1 MNLENFN
8 DLAQMAVQ
16 TAQQKALANNHSRL
30 AAGHLLLALLE
41 QSEIVEAIHQAGGDV
56 ALLEKQLEKIL
67 SSLPAGNNLSLDAS
81 FAKVM
86 EAVKKVARQK
96 SIEQISPEALLLTF
110 ASQPDLPETK
120 AMVAAKVDLKKLEKN
135 LSVGG
140 GDAGGQKTALKKYA
154 DDITEKARNGKLDPV
169 IGREDEI
176 RRAMQVLARRT
187 KNNPVLIGEPGVGKT
202 AIVEGLA
209 LRIASGDV
217 PDNLKN
223 KKLLSLDL
231 ASLIAGAKFRGEF
244 EERLKAVLQEISKS
258 EGEIILFIDELHT
271 LVGAGKADGAMD
283 ASNMLKPMLARGELH
298 CIGATTL
305 SEYRQYIEKDPALA
319 RRFQQVY
326 VAEPS
331 VIDTISILRGLKEKY
346 EQHHGVRIADSA
358 IVAAA
363 ELSNRYITDR
373 FMPDKAIDLIDEATA
388 RLKMVLD
395 SKPEA
400 LDQLDRKIIQLK
412 IELSALEKESD
423 KESMQ
428 KVTAIK
434 KELGELEKE
443 QTTLTKEWQEQK
455 VRIVSLKKIKTDLDN
470 ANHQLAEAKRKGQLE
485 VAGQLQYGVIPK
497 LTKELEAQETKSGD
511 TTFETVTDKD
521 IAFVV
526 GRTTGIPVEKLLSG
540 EKEKLLNLA
549 NELSSRVVGQ
559 ETAIKAVAETILRAR
574 AGLIDRHRPEGSF
587 LFLGPTGVGKTE
599 LCKALAKSL
608 FDDER
613 AMIRIDMSEYMEKH
627 SVARL
632 IGAPPGYVG
641 YEQGGTLTEAVRR
654 RPYQLIL
661 FDEIEKAHPD
671 VFNIL
676 LQVLDD
682 GRLTDGQGRT
692 VNFANCLLIM
702 TSNIGADLMV
712 NLPEGEDIESLRES
726 VFALLRG
733 KFRPEF
739 LNRIDEILLFNRL
752 PKESMAAIVKIQL
765 AELEK
770 KLAEQKLF
778 LTYDAATVARL
789 AELGYDA
796 AFGARP
802 LRRVIQREIQNPIAN
817 GILQN
822 KFVDGDVIKI
832 SLNKDKFS
840 FDSERKN

>member
-1 MNLENFN
+1 
-8 DLAQMAVQ
+8 MAVQ